1 VAILHPEVQLNSS
14 EDLDKNRRKLAEDEC
29 LALLG
34 RPLTGVFSTISKSG
48 WIHSVPVFFDYVDSE
63 VRVLAEAAAVKTRN
77 AERTGHATLCVETTD
92 GSVRSYVSV
101 SGPVT
106 VRRPPTAEDLR
117 RAVFAHRLLFWL
129 GRCGL
134 RRGGDARAPPAS
146 MDRMVRLGLNADSAC
161 ASIKRS
167 MTVTHRER
175 GTVIRCGC
183 SMAAQ
188 AAPSFG
194 RRPRWSADP
203 HMVEGAR

>member
-34 RPLTGVFSTISKSG
+34 RPLTEVFSTISKSG

-92 GSVRSYVSV
+92 GSVRSYVSI

-106 VRRPPTAEDLR
+106 VRRPPTAEDLIS
-117 RAVFAHRLLFWL
+117 L
-129 GRCGL
+129 
-134 RRGGDARAPPAS
+134 DARYS
-146 MDRMVRLGLNADSAC
+146 RTDFSSGWDD
-161 ASIKRS
+161 
-167 MTVTHRER
+167 
-175 GTVIRCGC
+175 
-183 SMAAQ
+183 AAF
-188 AAPSFG
+188 AAAVMLVL
-194 RRPRWSADP
+194 RPRRWIAWCDWD
-203 HMVEGAR
+203 